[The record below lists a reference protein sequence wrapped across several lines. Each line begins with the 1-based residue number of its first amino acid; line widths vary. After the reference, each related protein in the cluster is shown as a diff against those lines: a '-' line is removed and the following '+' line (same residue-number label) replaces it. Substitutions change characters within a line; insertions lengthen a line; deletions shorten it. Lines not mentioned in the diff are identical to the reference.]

1 MEVVMSAVTER
12 RESALPAATSTL
24 PPVARYAFAVLRLLL
39 AFEFLW
45 AFFDK
50 TLGLGKATPAE
61 RAWINGGSP
70 TKGFLGGVEGP
81 LHSFY
86 NGMAGNGFIDVLF
99 MLGLLGIGLALAL
112 GIGMR
117 VAAVSAVVLLLM
129 MWGAELPIVTNP
141 FLDDHWISAVAIVGL
156 AWANIGDVWGLGKQW
171 AATDLVRNNAW
182 LR

>member
-1 MEVVMSAVTER
+1 MSAVTER
-12 RESALPAATSTL
+12 REGALSAAAPTPLS
-24 PPVARYAFAVLRLLL
+24 PIARYAFAVLRLLL

-50 TLGLGKATPAE
+50 TFGLGKATPSE

-81 LHSFY
+81 LHGFY
-86 NGMAGNGFIDVLF
+86 NGMAGNAFIDVLF
-99 MLGLLGIGLALAL
+99 MMALLGIGLALAL

-129 MWGAELPIVTNP
+129 MWGASLPIATNP
-141 FLDDHWISAVAIVGL
+141 FLDEHWISAVAIVGL
-156 AWANIGDVWGLGKQW
+156 AWANIGEVWGLGKQW
-171 AATDLVRNNAW
+171 AGLDLVRKNTW